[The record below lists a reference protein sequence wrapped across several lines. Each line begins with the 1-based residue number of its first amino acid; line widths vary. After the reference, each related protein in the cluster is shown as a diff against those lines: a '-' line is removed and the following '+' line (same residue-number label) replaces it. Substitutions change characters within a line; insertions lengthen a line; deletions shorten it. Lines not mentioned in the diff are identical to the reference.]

1 MRRNKFLGLDLS
13 TQSLTALVIDLSDH
27 TLYRKSLSFDET
39 YPSYQ
44 TSGGVLAGEDPR
56 VVCADP
62 RMWIEAVDDLLLL
75 LRHEGMTKDV
85 ASLSVSAQQHGSVY
99 LHSKAAACLKGL
111 DHRKP
116 LVEQTGEI
124 FSRAVAPVW
133 MDSSTSEECE
143 EIAQAMGGDARLAE
157 ITGSRATERFT
168 GPQIRRFWKKDPR
181 AYEHTL
187 HIALISS
194 FVTSLLIGRLAPV
207 ECGDGFGTHLANI
220 RTGKWSRKALAATAP
235 KLRSKLPKLMRGDES
250 VGRVSSY
257 LIKRYGF
264 HSQAE
269 VIVGTGDNPAS
280 LVGLGLVGD
289 AERKAVSLGTSD
301 TYFGYMRSLG
311 RGRSPEGHVFGAAD
325 GKYMLLL
332 CFKNGSFARE
342 AVKNR
347 HHLSWDDFSRI
358 LLSTKPGNDGKIMLP
373 YFLPEI
379 TPLVLNPKVH
389 RFGGLLERDAEGNVR
404 AVAEAQIMSMALHS
418 AGFGTRPEKIL
429 VTAGG
434 SENQGLLQTI
444 ADVFDA
450 EVESFEAKDSAALGA
465 AFRAAKKFLATKGDF
480 REWKALTDPF
490 TRHMGLGIVRPR
502 KEAVE
507 TYRGAHG
514 LLSVYEACERFALG
528 LGGDPQAQVRNFR
541 ETYGSN
547 TSPSLP

>member
-13 TQSLTALVIDLSDH
+13 TQSLTALVLDLSDH
-27 TLYRKSLSFDET
+27 SLYRKSLHFDET

-44 TSGGVLAGEDPR
+44 TRGGVLAGEDPR

-75 LRHEGMTKDV
+75 LRHEGITKEV

-99 LHSKAAACLKGL
+99 LHSKAAARLRDL

-116 LVEQTGEI
+116 LAEQIGDI
-124 FSRAVAPVW
+124 FARPVAPVW

-168 GPQIRRFWKKDPR
+168 GPQIRKFWKKDPR
-181 AYEHTL
+181 AYEHTR

-194 FVTSLLIGRLAPV
+194 FITSLLTGRLAPV
-207 ECGDGFGTHLANI
+207 DCGDGFGTHLANI
-220 RTGKWSRKALAATAP
+220 RTGKWSREALAATAP
-235 KLRSKLPKLMRGDES
+235 RLRSMLPRLVRGDES
-250 VGRVSSY
+250 AGRVSPS

-264 HSQAE
+264 QPQTE

-289 AERKAVSLGTSD
+289 PQRKAVSLGTSD

-311 RGRSPEGHVFGAAD
+311 RDRSPEGHVFGAAD

-332 CFKNGSFARE
+332 CFKNGSLARE

-347 HHLSWDDFSRI
+347 HHLSWDEFSRI

-389 RFGGLLERDAEGNVR
+389 RFGGLLEQDAEGNVR
-404 AVAEAQIMSMALHS
+404 AVVEGQIMSMCLHS
-418 AGFGTRPEKIL
+418 EGFGTHPEKIL

-450 EVESFEAKDSAALGA
+450 EVESFEVKDSAALGA
-465 AFRAAKKFLATKGDF
+465 ALRAAKGFLATKGDF
-480 REWKALTDPF
+480 REWKALTEPF
-490 TRHMGLGIVRPR
+490 TRHRGLGIVRPR
-502 KEAVE
+502 KEAVKI
-507 TYRGAHG
+507 YRGGHG
-514 LLSVYEACERFALG
+514 LLGVYAACEKFALG
-528 LGGDPQAQVRNFR
+528 LGGDPQAAIRRFR
-541 ETYGSN
+541 KGYGS
-547 TSPSLP
+547 

>member
-27 TLYRKSLSFDET
+27 ILYRKSINFDET

-44 TSGGVLAGEDPR
+44 TRGGVLAGEDPR

-62 RMWIEAVDDLLLL
+62 RMWIKAVDDLLLL
-75 LRHEGMTKDV
+75 LRHEGITKEV
-85 ASLSVSAQQHGSVY
+85 AALSVSAQQHGSVY
-99 LHSKAAACLKGL
+99 LHSEAAARLKDL

-116 LVEQTGEI
+116 LLEQTGDI
-124 FSRAVAPVW
+124 FSRLVAPVW
-133 MDSSTSEECE
+133 MDSSTSEECK
-143 EIAQAMGGDARLAE
+143 EITQAMGGDTRLAE

-168 GPQIRRFWKKDPR
+168 GPQIRKFWKQDPQ
-181 AYEHTL
+181 AYERTS

-194 FVTSLLIGRLAPV
+194 FATSLLGGRLAPV
-207 ECGDGFGTHLANI
+207 DCGDGFGTHLANI

-235 KLRSKLPKLMRGDES
+235 RLHAKLPKLIRGDES
-250 VGRVSSY
+250 VGKVSSY
-257 LIKRYGF
+257 LIKRYDF
-264 HSQAE
+264 HPQAE

-280 LVGLGLVGD
+280 LAGLGLVGD
-289 AERKAVSLGTSD
+289 RERKAVSLGTSD

-311 RGRSPEGHVFGAAD
+311 RDRSPEGHVFGAAD

-332 CFKNGSFARE
+332 CFKNGSLARE
-342 AVKNR
+342 AVKSR
-347 HHLSWDDFSRI
+347 YRLSWDEVSRI

-389 RFGGLLERDAEGNVR
+389 RFGGLLEEDAEGNAR
-404 AVAEAQIMSMALHS
+404 AVVEAQIMAMWLHS

-434 SENQGLLQTI
+434 SENRGLLQVI

-450 EVESFEAKDSAALGA
+450 QVEAFEVKDSAALGA
-465 AFRAAKKFLATKGDF
+465 ALRAAKGFLAIKGDS
-480 REWKALTDPF
+480 RGWKELTEPF
-490 TRHMGLGIVRPR
+490 ARQRGRGIVRPR
-502 KEAVE
+502 KEAVDI
-507 TYRGAHG
+507 YRGEHG
-514 LLSVYEACERFALG
+514 LLGLYEACETFALG
-528 LGGDPQAQVRNFR
+528 LGGDPEVRVRKFR
-541 ETYGSN
+541 ETYG
-547 TSPSLP
+547 